1 MNENLY
7 SYLVDYDHYVP
18 DFMRIVLSNRLG
30 YDGKT
35 WTFWMEYIN
44 TGTYNS
50 QWMVLDIKKA
60 KASKG
65 KDTLEDNTFI
75 MFEQMPGEQ
84 NIMFQDMS
92 VYLDQNQYFASY
104 NIPYYPS
111 IRKESGYDD
120 LDSEAGGENYQYSN
134 NPRAIIFRDNQ

>member
-1 MNENLY
+1 VGHIIVTETTLEVMNENLY

-75 MFEQMPGEQ
+75 MFE
-84 NIMFQDMS
+84 
-92 VYLDQNQYFASY
+92 
-104 NIPYYPS
+104 
-111 IRKESGYDD
+111 
-120 LDSEAGGENYQYSN
+120 
-134 NPRAIIFRDNQ
+134 